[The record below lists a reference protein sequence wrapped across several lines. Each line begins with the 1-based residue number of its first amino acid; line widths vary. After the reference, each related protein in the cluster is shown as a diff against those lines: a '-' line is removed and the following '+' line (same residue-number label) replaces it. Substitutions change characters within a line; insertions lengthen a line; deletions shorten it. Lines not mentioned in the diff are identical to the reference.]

1 MKSSLFESAPL
12 LRIVIYLMSG
22 ILIGEFAG
30 RLFPLMPVFVIVLAF
45 TALLWRH
52 EMLQSVGISLCFL
65 LLGMHL
71 IVSQKDAL
79 QVVWPDAEVCYEAV
93 VLSEP
98 VEKPKTMAVD
108 VLIAGNGRK
117 LKCYLLKDHRSRML
131 RIGDGLRIQSL
142 IRPISEWRIGT
153 FDYKWYMET
162 HGFTGSTF
170 VTGRKW
176 QRAQVTL
183 VSINRL
189 DRTRIFFLKLRSRL
203 LGRLRTHDGN
213 ADAYAVVAAMVLGD
227 KTTLSKDLRE
237 VYSVTGASHV
247 LALSGLHLGI
257 IYMLLSWL
265 LAGRRWQLPAMLAII
280 LSVWAFVFLVGMTI
294 SVVRSAMMLTV
305 YSLLS
310 LGHRDKMSLNVLA
323 FAAIVMLMA
332 NPLSLFDVG
341 FLMSFAA
348 VASILLFSPL
358 FQGFLPQGYLLEH
371 PLVRWVSSM
380 VVVSLSAQVGVAPLI
395 AYYFGRLSTFFL
407 ITNFIVIPAVTLIL
421 YGSLVVLLVPS
432 LAYILLYSVSWLNV
446 ILGYISR
453 LPGAT
458 IEMHPTPLQTVMVY
472 VIIVACYL
480 LIGRIVPKVGW
491 SPSRKGL

>member
-1 MKSSLFESAPL
+1 MIPLGFIENCMKDNLLESAPL
-12 LRIVIYLMSG
+12 LRIAVCLMAG
-22 ILIGEFAG
+22 IVVGDSVSIPVPLFFVFAG
-30 RLFPLMPVFVIVLAF
+30 CVVVAL
-45 TALLWRH
+45 LLWRFAC
-52 EMLQSVGISLCFL
+52 LQSVAIGVCCFVLGAL
-65 LLGMHL
+65 LTVNQGRPTRKEYPSGE
-71 IVSQKDAL
+71 IR
-79 QVVWPDAEVCYEAV
+79 YEAE
-93 VLSEP
+93 S
-98 VEKPKTMAVD
+98 
-108 VLIAGNGRK
+108 
-117 LKCYLLKDHRSRML
+117 
-131 RIGDGLRIQSL
+131 
-142 IRPISEWRIGT
+142 
-153 FDYKWYMET
+153 
-162 HGFTGSTF
+162 
-170 VTGRKW
+170 
-176 QRAQVTL
+176 
-183 VSINRL
+183 RL
-189 DRTRIFFLKLRSRL
+189 DRTRLFFLQQRSRL
-203 LGRLRTHDGN
+203 LSHLETQGGGDE
-213 ADAYAVVAAMVLGD
+213 AYAVVAAMTLGD
-227 KTTLSKDLRE
+227 KSALTKDLRE

-257 IYMLLSWL
+257 IYALLSL
-265 LAGRRWQLPAMLAII
+265 FTVGRRWQVATQALVIVCI
-280 LSVWAFVFLVGMTI
+280 WAFVFLVGMTI
-294 SVVRSAMMLTV
+294 SVVRSATMLTV

-323 FAAIVMLMA
+323 FAAIVMLMT

-348 VASILLFSPL
+348 VASILLFFPL

-371 PLVRWVSSM
+371 PLVRWGCSM